1 MKQISHMTQRY
12 MVNKQAKFEQIQ
24 PFKLCIDLSNSQ
36 FNTEDNLD
44 IFFIVQ
50 ILFPLQAH

>member
-36 FNTEDNLD
+36 LNTEDNLD

-50 ILFPLQAH
+50 ILFPR

>member
-44 IFFIVQ
+44 IFFTFQ
-50 ILFPLQAH
+50 ILFPR